1 MSTIIKAEDVR
12 VGDRIKVT
20 RTYDEGNH
28 VRTSEFDVDR
38 VDEGYAYR
46 KNSGIGAWLSPAPEE
61 YSVTIELIRR
71 EIPEPKGLGAVVRLK
86 NGVEYV
92 RADRSKE
99 PWLRVTDY
107 TYDPDNAWAFWT
119 DIQDEVVE
127 VLSEGYT
134 APALAEAEPLAE

>member
-1 MSTIIKAEDVR
+1 M
-12 VGDRIKVT
+12 GDRIKVT
-20 RTYDEGNH
+20 RTYDHGAILTTEI
-28 VRTSEFDVDR
+28 DVPKVIR
-38 VDEGYAYR
+38 ASGGLSAYDQD
-46 KNSGIGAWLSPAPEE
+46 STGAWLTPFREG
-61 YSVTIELIRR
+61 YTLTIELIRR